1 MVSRVLQLTLP
12 DELNAEISAAVSRG
26 EYSSAEDVVADAV
39 AQWGS
44 ARRLDSSIDVSEL
57 RSLWDE
63 GIASGPGRNM
73 SIEAVKEEAR
83 ARLAGK

>member
-1 MVSRVLQLTLP
+1 MVGRVLQLTLP
-12 DELNAEISAAVSRG
+12 DELNAEISAAVSGG

-39 AQWGS
+39 AQWRT
-44 ARRLDSSIDVSEL
+44 ARRLEASIDVAEV
-57 RSLWDE
+57 RRLWDE

-73 SIEAVKEEAR
+73 SIEAIKEEAR